1 MTRSMA
7 RVLII
12 DDHDTMREG
21 MAVTIQKMGHEAL
34 AFRSPLEGVAAFKK
48 AGADMVITDLKM
60 DVMDGLEVVK
70 AIRGHDDQAVI
81 MVVTAFGSIETAVN
95 AMQLRAFDFIT
106 KPFTPD
112 VLRAK
117 VDKGLELSNAR
128 KTVIRLSAHNEA
140 LSLDAAQAAGTMIGE
155 SEPVQKLLAQARKA
169 AASEATVLV
178 RGESGTGKELIAR
191 MVHELSPR
199 KSGP

>member
-1 MTRSMA
+1 MA

-21 MAVTIQKMGHEAL
+21 MAVTVQKMGHEPL

-70 AIRGHDDQAVI
+70 AVRAHDDQAVI
-81 MVVTAFGSIETAVN
+81 MVVTAFGSTETAVT
-95 AMQLRAFDFIT
+95 AMQQGAFDFIT

-117 VDKGLELSNAR
+117 VEKGLELSAAR
-128 KTVIRLSAHNEA
+128 KTLIRLSAHNEA
-140 LSLDAAQAAGTMIGE
+140 LTLDAAVAAGTMIGE
-155 SEPVQKLLAQARKA
+155 SEPVQKLIAQVRKA
-169 AASEATVLV
+169 AGASEATVLI
-178 RGESGTGKELIAR
+178 RGESGTGKELVAR
-191 MVHELSPR
+191 MVHELSSR
-199 KSGP
+199 KSGPFV